1 DAVASLVLLSPL
13 GLWNDDYPVTDLFA
27 LPYVDMPALL
37 YADPSKASGEA
48 DTTTLDGNVE
58 KLVTLAQALT
68 SVAKFLWPIPDR
80 RGRLR
85 TRLYRIVAPTLV
97 VFGEEDAFVPPRYA
111 DDFTAGLPDSSSA
124 TVAGA
129 GHMLQLEQPDEAIR
143 VVTEFL
149 RQHVPTAA

>member
-1 DAVASLVLLSPL
+1 
-13 GLWNDDYPVTDLFA
+13 
-27 LPYVDMPALL
+27 MPALL
-37 YADPSKASGEA
+37 YLDPTKASGEA

-80 RGRLR
+80 RLR

-111 DDFTAGLPDSSSA
+111 DDFMAGLPDGSSA
-124 TVAGA
+124 TVPGA
-129 GHMLQLEQPDEAIR
+129 GHMLHLEQPDEAIR

-149 RQHVPTAA
+149 EQHAPAQMDAASS

>member
-1 DAVASLVLLSPL
+1 
-13 GLWNDDYPVTDLFA
+13 
-27 LPYVDMPALL
+27 
-37 YADPSKASGEA
+37 
-48 DTTTLDGNVE
+48 VE

-80 RGRLR
+80 RLR

-111 DDFTAGLPDSSSA
+111 GEFLAGLPAGTGA

-129 GHMLQLEQPDEAIR
+129 GHMLHLEQPDDTIR
-143 VVTEFL
+143 IVSEFL
-149 RQHVPTAA
+149 EQHAPALDAASS